1 MDCTSGPWSVVC
13 EEKAGDGEQETGI
26 GSQGAGVGERETDV
40 RGQRS
45 PPPLAGWLFVI
56 CYSQEADSLIQD
68 ETCGLAWRDERR
80 SSFLCQAKLGDPRRA
95 WLGPARTISG
105 IQ

>member
-1 MDCTSGPWSVVC
+1 MSEVLRQRAEIRRQRSVDCTSGPSSVVC

-45 PPPLAGWLFVI
+45 APPLTGWLFVI
-56 CYSQEADSLIQD
+56 CYS
-68 ETCGLAWRDERR
+68 
-80 SSFLCQAKLGDPRRA
+80 
-95 WLGPARTISG
+95 
-105 IQ
+105 